1 MRFFEEINN
10 PNINGV
16 ALKNVQTKRAILS
29 YFAKHGKSTIADLSK
44 SFSLS
49 SPKVNSV
56 LSELMEDDM
65 VREFGKVG
73 THGGR
78 RPTSYGLKSNSCFF
92 VGVTVKQN
100 SVNLVIADFQCE
112 ILKTEL
118 NYPYKLKNERSS
130 LEELCQI
137 IEDFITQTQVPKVKI
152 LGLCVNLSGRVNHRT
167 GYSYS
172 FFNLQEEPL
181 STLLQKRL
189 GLNCYLEND
198 TRAMAYG
205 EFNFGSVNEE
215 KNVLFVNL
223 DHGIGLGIMNEG
235 NIYYGKS
242 GFAGE
247 FGHIPLYNNEI
258 ICHCGKK
265 GCLETEASGWALVR
279 KFKEKVAEGSSTI
292 LLDKITEVSL
302 DDILNAAQ
310 NDDNLSI
317 EIIGEIGAHL
327 GRGIALLINLYNP
340 ELIILG
346 GQIAQ
351 AGDYLKLPLRMTWN
365 QYSLNMMNAD
375 TQLKISDLGD
385 MSGLFGACL
394 IVRNKVLEME

>member
-1 MRFFEEINN
+1 MKFFEEINN
-10 PNINGV
+10 STINGV
-16 ALKNVQTKRAILS
+16 ALKNLQTKRSILS
-29 YFAKHGKSTIADLSK
+29 YFAKQGKSTIADLSK
-44 SFSLS
+44 VFGLS

-56 LSELMEDDM
+56 LAELIEDDM
-65 VREFGKVG
+65 VREFGKLG

-92 VGVTVKQN
+92 IGVAVKQN
-100 SVNLVIADFQCE
+100 NVNLVISDFQCE

-118 NYPYKLKNERSS
+118 NYPYKLKNEMSS

-137 IEDFITQTQVPKVKI
+137 IEDFIKQSKVPKVKI
-152 LGLCVNLSGRVNHRT
+152 LGLCLNLTGRVNHKT

-172 FFNLQEEPL
+172 FFNFQEEPL
-181 STLLQKRL
+181 SSVLKNRL
-189 GLNCYLEND
+189 GLNVYLEND
-198 TRAMAYG
+198 SRAMAYG
-205 EFNFGSVNEE
+205 EFNFGLVNEE

-223 DHGIGLGIMNEG
+223 DHGIGLGIMIEG

-247 FGHIPLYNNEI
+247 FGHIPIYNNEI

-279 KFKEKVAEGSSTI
+279 KFKERVAEGSSTI
-292 LLDKITEVSL
+292 LLDKIKEVSL
-302 DDILNAAQ
+302 EDILTAAK
-310 NDDNLSI
+310 NDDNLAI
-317 EIIGEIGAHL
+317 EIIGEVGTHL

-351 AGDYLKLPLRMTWN
+351 AGDYLKLPLKMAWN
-365 QYSLNMMNAD
+365 QYSLSVVNAG
-375 TQLKISDLGD
+375 TQLKISELGE

-394 IVRNKVLEME
+394 IVRNKILEIE